1 MSKVK
6 CLILPLES
14 SKCGQNDND
23 KIGKTPAQFHSLAP
37 DPGVWRGGRCL
48 HGLLLLPL
56 VGSGGRQLAARP
68 QHALP
73 QAEGRHAA
81 EVDSV

>member
-1 MSKVK
+1 MTMTKVDK
-6 CLILPLES
+6 KS
-14 SKCGQNDND
+14 V
-23 KIGKTPAQFHSLAP
+23 KIGKTPAWFHGLAP
-37 DPGVWRGGRCL
+37 DPGVRRGGRCL

-56 VGSGGRQLAARP
+56 VGGGGRQLAARP

>member
-1 MSKVK
+1 MDKMIMTKVVK
-6 CLILPLES
+6 S
-14 SKCGQNDND
+14 
-23 KIGKTPAQFHSLAP
+23 GKTPAQFHSLAP

-56 VGSGGRQLAARP
+56 VGGGGRQLAARP

-81 EVDSV
+81 EVDTV

>member
-23 KIGKTPAQFHSLAP
+23 KIGKTPAKFHSLAP
-37 DPGVWRGGRCL
+37 DPGVWRGGHCL

-56 VGSGGRQLAARP
+56 VGGGGRQLAARP
-68 QHALP
+68 HVVLSYCDHGEQ
-73 QAEGRHAA
+73 RNNAA
-81 EVDSV
+81 H